1 MRTKDQGI
9 LGEGQAIAK
18 FVEYGIPIS
27 LPFGDN
33 VSYDL
38 IAEFNGKLNKIQIK
52 TSTQVADGRTTFE
65 LLKRRINSGE
75 SIRKKYTASEV
86 DYYALYSLP
95 RKTMYLVPFEK
106 TNGAGQFTIRFIPP
120 KNGQL
125 YNVNMEEDY
134 LIDIALKKIIQ
145 DEE

>member
-33 VSYDL
+33 ASYDL
-38 IAEFNGKLNKIQIK
+38 IADFNGKLNKIQVK
-52 TSTQVADGRTTFE
+52 TSTQVTDGRTIFE
-65 LLKRRINSGE
+65 LVKKRINSGE
-75 SIRKKYTASEV
+75 SIRKRYTASEV
-86 DYYALYSLP
+86 DYYVLYSLP

-106 TNGAGQFTIRFIPP
+106 TNGAGQFSIRFIPP
-120 KNGQL
+120 KNSQTHGI
-125 YNVNMEEDY
+125 NMEKDY
-134 LIDIALKKIIQ
+134 LIDTVLEKIIQ